1 MSKQGEGHSRKKNKN
16 KKKLDRA
23 VSHAGARYQE
33 SASPF
38 FRRLRIHI
46 GSAVAYLSRRRRH
59 ATTMCAVLVRFSIN
73 HPFRI
78 RTQLRVCV
86 SPLPP
91 LPLHTPGSVRG
102 MLFEEAGD
110 GSGTRSCVCCEGECE
125 GGASCAYNHNQPE
138 RGAHVERRL
147 PFTYIARLDRD
158 HDVVQFPLRAFTLPL
173 FLSLAILLLR
183 LALNCTALHNLF
195 RLN

>member
-91 LPLHTPGSVRG
+91 PSLYIRPVPCVECCLKKPAMGLGRG
-102 MLFEEAGD
+102 RACVAKVSAREERAVLTTTISLKEEPMLSAVCRSRISPD
-110 GSGTRSCVCCEGECE
+110 LIGT
-125 GGASCAYNHNQPE
+125 
-138 RGAHVERRL
+138 
-147 PFTYIARLDRD
+147 T
-158 HDVVQFPLRAFTLPL
+158 TLCS
-173 FLSLAILLLR
+173 FL
-183 LALNCTALHNLF
+183 
-195 RLN
+195 